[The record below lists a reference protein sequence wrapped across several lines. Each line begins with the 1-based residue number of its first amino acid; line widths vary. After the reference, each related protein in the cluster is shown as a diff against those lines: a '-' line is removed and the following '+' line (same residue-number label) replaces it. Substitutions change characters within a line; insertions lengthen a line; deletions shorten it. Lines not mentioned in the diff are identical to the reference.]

1 MSHEIANQV
10 NGQAAAVFSA
20 LEGAGWTGLGQ
31 EIPANIANDPRKIAE
46 LCGATFNV
54 EKRECF
60 FKNANGTFTAA
71 PGRDVLVRSDTNKM
85 LSVVSDN
92 RYHVTNR
99 QPIDI
104 FEAFR
109 DELAINNLEISHAA
123 VLRGGADIV
132 VCAKLPSEFDI
143 SVGKGSSKL
152 RDVIHNYVTASTG
165 YAGHG
170 TRCTKSGLRVV
181 CANTHAA
188 NIQDAEA
195 KDRLRTIR
203 ASTLLETDSIAN
215 LIKQVKTLVDAE
227 RATFDAMANAKMS
240 DTDIARFFA
249 DVLEVNVADLGK
261 VNANGS
267 KLVSTKTQNILTALA
282 SSYANAPGAAMAT
295 GTAWG
300 AFNAVTYY
308 ATHLKTVRDTSESGE
323 NAARVASNLNGDAA
337 RLKVRALQL
346 AASYAG
352 KVAIAA

>member
-1 MSHEIANQV
+1 MSHEIQS
-10 NGQAAAVFSA
+10 AVFSG

-31 EIPANIANDPRKIAE
+31 EIPAEIAQDPRKIAE
-46 LCGATFNV
+46 LCGATFTV

-60 FKNANGTFTAA
+60 FKNADDTYSKA

-92 RYHVTNR
+92 RYHVKNR

-109 DELAINNLEISHAA
+109 DELAQNNLEISHAA

-143 SVGKGSSKL
+143 NVGRKGNKL

-165 YAGHG
+165 YNGHG
-170 TRCTKSGLRVV
+170 TIATKSGLRVV

-188 NIQDAEA
+188 NIAEA
-195 KDRLRTIR
+195 DAGDRLRAIR
-203 ASTLLETDSIAN
+203 ASTLLQVDSIAN

-227 RATFDAMANAKMS
+227 RAQFDAMANTRMS

-267 KLVSTKTQNILTALA
+267 KLVSTKTQNILTHLA
-282 SSYANAPGAAMAT
+282 SSYANAPGAAIAT

-308 ATHLKTVRDTSESGE
+308 ATHLKTVRDTSGAGE

-337 RLKVRALQL
+337 RLKARALQL

-352 KVAIAA
+352 KVAVAA

>member
-1 MSHEIANQV
+1 MSHEIQS
-10 NGQAAAVFSA
+10 AVFSG

-31 EIPANIANDPRKIAE
+31 EIPADIANDPAKIAA
-46 LCGATFNV
+46 LCNAMFTV

-60 FKNANGTFTAA
+60 FKNADGSMSKA

-109 DELAINNLEISHAA
+109 DELAASNLEISHAA

-143 SVGKGSSKL
+143 SVGGSKL
-152 RDVIHNYVTASTG
+152 RDVIHSYVTASTG

-188 NIQDAEA
+188 NIQDATN
-195 KDRLRTIR
+195 KDTLRTIR

-227 RATFDAMANAKMS
+227 RTTFDAMANKRMS
-240 DTDIARFFA
+240 NEDVTRFFA
-249 DVLEVNVADLGK
+249 DVLEVNIADLGK
-261 VNANGS
+261 VNKNGT

-282 SSYANAPGAAMAT
+282 NSYSNAPGAAMAT